1 MNRDSERM
9 NAQEAEARYGSLKS
23 RFDAGQIPLD
33 EFNRRVSELRYLDN
47 TGTWWTISPIDG
59 RWLRWNGTVWEP
71 ASGSKTPS
79 PTARQQGTP
88 MASVPPV
95 HSGASEERS
104 ARLPA
109 AGVRSPATGPAWPA
123 GKKYAAGSIAC
134 GVIAF
139 FLYPYILGC
148 AGILLGIIAVKEKYM
163 AGAAGILLSAA
174 VIPVAFLTSGHFG
187 LPV

>member
-1 MNRDSERM
+1 M

-33 EFNRRVSELRYLDN
+33 EFNRRVSELRYQDY

-71 ASGSKTPS
+71 ASGSGTPS
-79 PTARQQGTP
+79 PTAPQQGTP
-88 MASVPPV
+88 PARVPPL
-95 HSGASEERS
+95 HGEASGERS
-104 ARLPA
+104 VRLPA
-109 AGVRSPATGPAWPA
+109 AGVLSPVSKSAWPA
-123 GKKYAAGSIAC
+123 GRKYAAGSIAC

-139 FLYPYILGC
+139 FLFPYILGC

-174 VIPVAFLTSGHFG
+174 VIPVALLTSGHFG
-187 LPV
+187 LPL